1 MITCC
6 ADCEKRYI
14 NCHSKCEAY
23 LQQRAEHEAEK
34 DVIRDVR
41 KKKRRHVLL
50 FPRFQA
56 PHGETGKSKEVA
68 IRWR

>member
-23 LQQRAEHEAEK
+23 LQQRAEHEVEK
-34 DVIRDVR
+34 DVIRDIR
-41 KKKRRHVLL
+41 KKNDAMYCYSRDSKRRTEK
-50 FPRFQA
+50 RA
-56 PHGETGKSKEVA
+56 NRK
-68 IRWR
+68 RWR